1 MGRWRKKTPF
11 SDFDNL
17 LRFSLVKCLWNSDFW
32 GTTSSYFQ
40 LIKMRHFWWS
50 SHTVIGWYHRDES
63 ARFATKWPE
72 SSRVSTFAI
81 LELKFMTKYHSH
93 TVAKP
98 NFFVFCILIKKW
110 IFVIFAK
117 THKFSSK
124 VQFFHKSLNFAQ
136 VCTTLIFFA
145 RTICFARR
153 RAHQV
158 ANRDMRNS
166 NRKLINVHDGL
177 ASRKFVEKFHQL
189 L

>member
-1 MGRWRKKTPF
+1 
-11 SDFDNL
+11 
-17 LRFSLVKCLWNSDFW
+17 
-32 GTTSSYFQ
+32 
-40 LIKMRHFWWS
+40 MRHFWWS

-98 NFFVFCILIKKW
+98 NFFFVFCILIKKW